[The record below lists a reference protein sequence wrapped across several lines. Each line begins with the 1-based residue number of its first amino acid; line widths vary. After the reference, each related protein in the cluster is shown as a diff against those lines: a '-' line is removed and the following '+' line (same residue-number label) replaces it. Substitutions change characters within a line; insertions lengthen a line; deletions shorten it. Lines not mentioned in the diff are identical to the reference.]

1 MPLRLTSV
9 SAELYRSIRRIQLPV
24 APLTVLVGKNGVGKT
39 NLYRSLELLAAAAR
53 GTITREIAGEG
64 GFESV
69 LWAGP
74 RAKGPVRLKL
84 GAEFGDYFYQ
94 IEIGLPAP
102 IDEAALTATE
112 PMVKAEE
119 LVHRSR
125 GKAVTLMKRQGPSAW
140 LRDEDG
146 RRQSYEEALVPSET
160 ALSGFRDQARFT
172 ELDLVRR
179 ALLDWRFYHDFR
191 TDKASPIRQPA
202 LAITTPTLASDG
214 YDLAA
219 ALATVIEIR
228 GEAPA
233 IEAAVDDAFPG
244 AALVTEFGKG
254 TVSIGLKFADLPRP
268 LGAHELSDGTLHFLC
283 LVAALSAYRLPGF
296 IALNEPET
304 SLHPDLVEP
313 LARLIARA
321 SERTQ
326 VWVVTHSEALA
337 TALASEAG
345 VAPRTVVKRDGAT
358 WIEGL
363 KLFGEFVE
371 QD

>member
-9 SAELYRSIRRIQLPV
+9 SADLYRSIRRIQVPV
-24 APLTVLVGKNGVGKT
+24 ERLTVLVGKNGVGKT

-53 GTITREIAGEG
+53 GTITREIAEEG

-84 GAEFGDYFYQ
+84 GAEFGEYFYS

-102 IDEAALTATE
+102 IDEAALTKTE

-119 LVHRSR
+119 LVHRSH

-140 LRDEDG
+140 LRDESG

-160 ALSGFRDQARFT
+160 ALSGFRDQGRFT

-179 ALLDWRFYHDFR
+179 ALQDWRFYHDFR

-219 ALATVIEIR
+219 ALATVFEIR
-228 GEAPA
+228 GEAPD
-233 IEAAVDDAFPG
+233 IEAAIADAFPG
-244 AALVTEFGKG
+244 TALITEFGKG
-254 TVSIGLKFADLPRP
+254 TVSIGLQFPDLPRP

-304 SLHPDLVEP
+304 SLHPELIP
-313 LARLIARA
+313 ALARLIVRA
-321 SERTQ
+321 AERTQ

-337 TALASEAG
+337 TALGEEAG
-345 VAPRTVVKRDGAT
+345 VAPRVVVKQDGAT

-363 KLFGEFVE
+363 KLFGEFADQE
-371 QD
+371 

>member
-9 SAELYRSIRRIQLPV
+9 SAELYRSIRRIKLPV
-24 APLTVLVGKNGVGKT
+24 EELTVLVGKNGVGKT
-39 NLYRSLELLAAAAR
+39 NLYRALELLAAAAR
-53 GTITREIAGEG
+53 GTITREIAEEG

-74 RAKGPVRLKL
+74 RTKGPVRLKL
-84 GAEFGDYFYQ
+84 GAEFGDYEYS

-119 LVHRSR
+119 LVQRSR
-125 GKAVTLMKRQGPSAW
+125 GKAVTLLKRQGPSAW

-160 ALSGFRDQARFT
+160 ALSGFRDQGRFT

-202 LAITTPTLASDG
+202 LAITTPTLASNG

-244 AALVTEFGKG
+244 ATLVTEFGKG
-254 TVSIGLKFADLPRP
+254 SVSLGLKFPDLPRP

-304 SLHPDLVEP
+304 SLHPDLVGP

-337 TALASEAG
+337 AALAGEAG
-345 VAPRTVVKRDGAT
+345 VAPRTVVKQDGAT

-363 KLFGEFVE
+363 KLFGEFAE

>member
-9 SAELYRSIRRIQLPV
+9 SAELYRSIRRIQVPV
-24 APLTVLVGKNGVGKT
+24 ERLTVLVGKNGVGKT

-53 GTITREIAGEG
+53 GAITREIAEEG

-74 RAKGPVRLKL
+74 RAKGSVRLKL
-84 GAEFGDYFYQ
+84 GAEFGDYAYS

-119 LVHRSR
+119 LVHRLH
-125 GKAVTLMKRQGPSAW
+125 GKSVTLMKRQGPSAW
-140 LRDEDG
+140 LRDEHG
-146 RRQSYEEALVPSET
+146 RRQSYEEALIPSET
-160 ALSGFRDQARFT
+160 ALSGFRDQGRFT
-172 ELDLVRR
+172 EMDLVRR

-214 YDLAA
+214 HDLAA
-219 ALATVIEIR
+219 ALATVLEIR
-228 GEAPA
+228 GEAPE
-233 IEAAVDDAFPG
+233 IEAAIEDAFPG

-254 TVSIGLKFADLPRP
+254 TVMIGLKFPDLPRP

-283 LVAALSAYRLPGF
+283 LVAALSGYRLPAF

-304 SLHPDLVEP
+304 SLHPDLTLP

-321 SERTQ
+321 AERTQ

-337 TALASEAG
+337 TALEDEAG
-345 VAPRTVVKRDGAT
+345 VAPRVVVKQQGAT

-363 KLFGEFVE
+363 KLFGEFAE
-371 QD
+371 QE

>member
-1 MPLRLTSV
+1 LPLRLTSV
-9 SAELYRSIRRIQLPV
+9 SAEFYRSIRRIQVPV
-24 APLTVLVGKNGVGKT
+24 EPLTVLVGKNGVGKT
-39 NLYRSLELLAAAAR
+39 NLYRSLELLAAAAL
-53 GTITREIAGEG
+53 GTITREIAEEG
-64 GFESV
+64 GFDSV

-84 GAEFGDYFYQ
+84 GAEFDEYFYS
-94 IEIGLPAP
+94 IEVGLPAP
-102 IDEAALTATE
+102 LEGALTMTE

-140 LRDEDG
+140 LRDGEG
-146 RRQSYEEALVPSET
+146 RRQSYDEALIPSET
-160 ALSGFRDQARFT
+160 ALAGFRDQGRFT

-191 TDKASPIRQPA
+191 TDKTSPIRQPA
-202 LAITTPTLASDG
+202 LAITTPTLSSDG

-219 ALATVIEIR
+219 AMASVIEIR
-228 GEAPA
+228 GETHDIDAA
-233 IEAAVDDAFPG
+233 IEDAFPG
-244 AALVTEFGKG
+244 ATLVVEFGKG
-254 TVSIGLKFADLPRP
+254 TVSIGLKFPDLPRP

-283 LVAALSAYRLPGF
+283 LVAALSGYRLPGF

-304 SLHPDLVEP
+304 SLHPDLTLP

-321 SERTQ
+321 AERTQ
-326 VWVVTHSEALA
+326 VWIVTHSQALAEALER
-337 TALASEAG
+337 EAG
-345 VAPRTVVKRDGAT
+345 VAPYVVVKEDGAT

-363 KLFGEFVE
+363 KLFGEFAGQE
-371 QD
+371 